1 MQAPDLLDRLHAAVR
16 AAPPP
21 GFAATDVDAFIARHR
36 ATLLELIRDR
46 LVDREPDLWTPAKR
60 TKANIAAMEV
70 LARGVSNDDD
80 RRILARYSGWGG
92 LSLRPAVRGRFPD
105 GVPVP
110 ERAGLIHEYYT
121 PTRVAREVARV
132 LGPFLDAMATPVRS
146 LEPSAGIGRFVRAFR
161 RHEIGWTAIENSP
174 LSARMLAALRP
185 DVALHEGSFESWVT
199 DHGDARFD
207 LVVANPPYGPRGLH
221 ITEDPDRRYRQ
232 KAAWAY
238 VLLRGLDLL
247 KPNGIGVFVVPSG
260 FLTGKTHRRLRERVL
275 RRHHLMSAYRLPSGL
290 FPGTELVTDLLFFRA
305 RGGELAEV
313 DAADQAL
320 VDGQYLATYPE
331 HLLGTA
337 VMGRRYRVEGTFE
350 RLPDLVER
358 PICAACAVPTK
369 TRPSTRRAPSRKPTK
384 APDAVAVATGLGQ
397 RVTRYLSSTP
407 RDCALLWTEL
417 RQDLLDWRA
426 AHGNPNR
433 HAGLKRSRSAAIQD
447 FLSVFGSGG
456 HLLDAIDQPPRVRTA
471 YSGKADDVL
480 AQAEA
485 LYRAERTLTVAR
497 LLEFHIDHDGPMRTA
512 AEVVGAVTDGGWA
525 LDDNQLMPMADYCS
539 GHLWPRFDRAK
550 RYSESGDLLYA
561 DQLKQLVEVI
571 QPSVFEDIEGVSPR
585 QGWVPLTLVARWM
598 SETLNARY
606 GRVELVRED
615 GLVQLQ
621 GVDYDDISGS
631 SLSPEARWCIGWINH
646 DKTVFKPKKK
656 RHENLDEIRL
666 ALGKQ
671 WDRSFRDWCRQEP
684 DRLTQVEDAY
694 NRAFRGWVPQHYSAE
709 PLPVGRWGDGIRLHA
724 HQAAA
729 ARRLLDHRGGLL
741 AFDVGVGKTY
751 TGIAV
756 MARAR
761 QEGWC
766 RRPVILVPNSIV
778 WKWAADIERVLPDY
792 RIAVVGSKQVEV
804 KRGERR
810 GEITS
815 ATDSPA
821 ERAAKWKRFQ
831 QGDVDVVLLTYSAL
845 SRTEIDP
852 EAVTRYA
859 ERTEAIQREVRLRKR
874 NAGKAKKLSERQE
887 AVLAEGVKAWVAE
900 MLELPESWKPDPGI
914 RWNELGID
922 LLIVDEAQNYK
933 NLYLPEAREG
943 GVPRFMGNAGAGSKR
958 AWQLDFRSAAVREKN
973 GGSGVVLLSA
983 TPAKNSPL
991 EFYNLI
997 QYVDHDVWARQG
1009 IRDPE
1014 QFIDRYLRIELKPV
1028 VDSKME
1034 VVERSA
1040 VTGFQNLHELRDTLF
1055 RYGEFKTAEDV
1066 GLKLPEPM
1074 VSMVEVDM
1082 DARQADKYASYVAQ
1096 IEAALDS
1103 ANDRSQ
1109 ILGLLARMSLTAVH
1123 ADLDEGYT
1131 WRTASK
1137 VQDPRS
1143 PKFTALA
1150 KRVLANRTC
1159 GHIVFV
1165 DNVAAHRW
1173 VRQVLV
1179 NAGVPETRI
1188 AVLNAI
1194 TAKASADRQRIAR
1207 EFNGTD
1213 GEPRYDVVIANAIA
1227 YEGIDLQTR
1236 TCAIHHLDLP
1246 WEPATLQQRN
1256 GRGVRQGNTLSAIEI
1271 VYYFAR
1277 RSMDG
1282 LRFNLIQGKLGWMT
1296 ELLKSQERATN
1307 NPGAQMELGPEEVLL
1322 LVSRDPAKTAAR
1334 LAEVKARREA
1344 EARAKVARDAA
1355 RLLRSADARFRK
1367 ASRAEDASEA
1377 ARLRAEAEERLADLA
1392 RVDPEAWPW
1401 APWMDAVRRGPM
1413 LVPPNGQSPVFEGL
1427 RARVPSLDVLVE
1439 FGRVREGKIGI
1450 RRAGEAKWML
1460 ASLEDVVGWAFTPA
1474 DLDPDWVEDV
1484 DLDAKV
1490 AAALRY
1496 TGDWAGLGWAVASDA
1511 WVRRAWKDVGGVV
1524 IERLASVSGWY
1535 AKQQKVPVVNG
1546 KLRVTGGS
1554 ELSTGVVLSP
1564 TDAGWA
1570 RFVKEGAESDL
1581 SWSERNACALW
1592 WWGRK
1597 LARGG
1602 AV

>member
-1 MQAPDLLDRLHAAVR
+1 MQAPDLLDRLHAVVR
-16 AAPPP
+16 ETPPRGLAAN
-21 GFAATDVDAFIARHR
+21 DVDAFVQRNRAVLLALIA
-36 ATLLELIRDR
+36 ER
-46 LVDREPDLWTPAKR
+46 LADREPDLWTPAKR
-60 TKANIAAMEV
+60 TKANLAAMEV
-70 LARGVSNDDD
+70 LARGVSASED
-80 RRILARYSGWGG
+80 RRLLARYSGWGG
-92 LSLRPAVRGRFPD
+92 LSLRPSVRAKFPN
-105 GVPVP
+105 GVPIP
-110 ERAGLIHEYYT
+110 DKAGLVHEYYT

-132 LGPFLDAMATPVRS
+132 LRPFLEAMDTPIRA

-161 RHEIGWTAIENSP
+161 QVDIDWTAIETSP
-174 LSARMLAALRP
+174 LSARMLGALRP
-185 DVALHEGSFESWVT
+185 KLTLHEGSFESWVT
-199 DHGDARFD
+199 QHRDDRFD
-207 LVVANPPYGPRGLH
+207 LVIANPPYGPRGLH

-232 KAAWAY
+232 KQAWAY
-238 VLLRGLDLL
+238 FLLRCLDLL
-247 KPNGIGVFVVPSG
+247 RPDGIGAFVIPSG
-260 FLTGKTHRRLRERVL
+260 FLRGKTHRRLRERVL
-275 RRHHLMSAYRLPSGL
+275 RSHHLMSAYRLPSGL
-290 FPGTELVTDLLFFRA
+290 FPGAEIVTDLLFFRA
-305 RGGELAEV
+305 RGGALPEV
-313 DAADQAL
+313 DAADETIVHGRYFEL
-320 VDGQYLATYPE
+320 YPN
-331 HLLGTA
+331 HLLGTE
-337 VMGRRYRVEGTFE
+337 VPGRRYRVEGTFE

-358 PICAACAVPTK
+358 PICAVCVVPPPAPKPK
-369 TRPSTRRAPSRKPTK
+369 TTRTQKPTEL
-384 APDAVAVATGLGQ
+384 PNDVDVAIALGE
-397 RVTRYLSSTP
+397 RVDRYLALPAREQAP
-407 RDCALLWTEL
+407 RWAELHRALI
-417 RQDLLDWRA
+417 DWVD

-433 HAGLKRSRSAAIQD
+433 HLTLKRSKQPGAQR
-447 FLSVFGSGG
+447 FLACFQPGGRVIDGLSHPPSVPTTFTG
-456 HLLDAIDQPPRVRTA
+456 R
-471 YSGKADDVL
+471 ADDVL
-480 AQAEA
+480 AQAET
-485 LYRAERTLTVAR
+485 LYRAERTLSVSR
-497 LLEFHIDHDGPMRTA
+497 LLAFHRKQGGRLRTPTQ
-512 AEVVGAVTDGGWA
+512 VVDAITDAGWA
-525 LDDNQLMPMADYCS
+525 LDGDQLLPMADYCS
-539 GHLWPRFDRAK
+539 GHLWPRVDRAK
-550 RYSESGDLLYA
+550 RAAEGGDVLYA
-561 DQLKQLVEVI
+561 DQLKQLLEVI
-571 QPSVFEDIEGVSPR
+571 QPAVFEDIEGVSPR
-585 QGWVPLTLVARWM
+585 QGWVPLDLVAGWM
-598 SETLNARY
+598 TDTLNPRY

-615 GLVQLQ
+615 GLVQVK
-621 GVDYDDISGS
+621 GVDYDDIDGS
-631 SLSPEARWCIGWINH
+631 NLSPEGRWCVGWMNH
-646 DKTVFKPKKK
+646 DKTVFKPRKR
-656 RHENLDEIRL
+656 RHENIDEIRL

-671 WDRSFRDWCRQEP
+671 WERSFRDWCLQDVERQTRIE
-684 DRLTQVEDAY
+684 EAY
-694 NRAFRGWVPQHYSAE
+694 NRAFRGYVPQRFSAE
-709 PLPVGRWGDGIRLHA
+709 PLSIARWGDSIRLHP

-729 ARRLLDHRGGLL
+729 ARRLLHHRGGLL

-756 MARAR
+756 LARAR

-792 RIAVVGSKQVEV
+792 RVAVVGSNQVIV
-804 KRGERR
+804 KRGERK
-810 GEITS
+810 GELTS
-815 ATDSPA
+815 VTDSP
-821 ERAAKWKRFQ
+821 EDRAAKWTRFQ
-831 QGDVDVVLLTYSAL
+831 AGDVDVVLLTYSAL
-845 SRTEIDP
+845 ARTELNAD
-852 EAVTRYA
+852 AVTRYA

-874 NAGKAKKLSERQE
+874 NAGNAKKLTERQE

-914 RWNELGID
+914 RWDELGID
-922 LLIVDEAQNYK
+922 LLIVDEAQNFK
-933 NLYLPEAREG
+933 NLYLPEPREG

-1066 GLKLPEPM
+1066 GLNLPEPT

-1082 DARQADKYASYVAQ
+1082 DARQSAKYGAYVAQ

-1103 ANDRSQ
+1103 ADDRSQ

-1131 WRTASK
+1131 WRTAAK
-1137 VQDPRS
+1137 VEDARS

-1150 KRVLANRTC
+1150 KRVLKNRHC
-1159 GHIVFV
+1159 GHIVFL

-1173 VRQVLV
+1173 VRQMLV
-1179 NAGVPETRI
+1179 DAGIPEKRI
-1188 AVLNAI
+1188 AVLNAF

-1322 LVSRDPAKTAAR
+1322 LVSRDPAKTAER

-1367 ASRAEDASEA
+1367 ASRAEDPAEA

-1392 RVDPEAWPW
+1392 RVDPYAWPW

-1413 LVPPNGQSPVFEGL
+1413 LVPPDGQSPVFEGL
-1427 RARVPSLDVLVE
+1427 RVRVPSLDVLVE
-1439 FGRVREGKIGI
+1439 FGRVRDGKIGI
-1450 RRAGEAKWML
+1450 RRVGEAKWML

-1490 AAALRY
+1490 TAALRY
-1496 TGDWAGLGWAVASDA
+1496 TGDWAGLGWTMASDA
-1511 WVRRAWKDVGGVV
+1511 WVQRAWKEVGGVV

-1564 TDAGWA
+1564 TDTGWA

-1597 LARGG
+1597 LPRGG
-1602 AV
+1602 AA